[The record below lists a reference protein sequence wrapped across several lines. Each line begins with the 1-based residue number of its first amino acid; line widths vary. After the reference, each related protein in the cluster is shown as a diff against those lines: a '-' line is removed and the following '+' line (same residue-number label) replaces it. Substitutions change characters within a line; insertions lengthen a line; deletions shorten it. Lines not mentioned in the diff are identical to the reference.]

1 MHDRVLLDLN
11 NPHFQEDLFSLEEAD
26 VNRVF
31 VNVRKLRR
39 LSWSE
44 VYRDRVSRRELIQS
58 EQGPGGARLCSLR
71 LGDKFR
77 AIVYRDGN
85 FLRFLSPHP
94 DHDPTYA

>member
-1 MHDRVLLDLN
+1 MHDRVLLGLK

-26 VNRVF
+26 VNRIF
-31 VNVRKLRR
+31 VNVRKLRG

-44 VYRDRVSRRELIQS
+44 VYRDRVLRRELIQS
-58 EQGPGGARLCSLR
+58 ERGPGGARLYSLC

-77 AIVYRDGN
+77 AIVNRDGN
-85 FLRFLSPHP
+85 FLRFLTPHP